1 MQPLIGE
8 ELRRSDD
15 PSRRAELVPEL
26 GFEQYAQLFDD
37 VAALCREKVVLYS
50 VLVWEERLREAL
62 KLHSVAAPPARAR
75 RPGGG
80 RRGRRG
86 SCRRRCGGS
95 RVGGARFP
103 SG

>member
-37 VAALCREKVVLYS
+37 VAALCREKVVL
-50 VLVWEERLREAL
+50 LLQL
-62 KLHSVAAPPARAR
+62 KDMQQGIAE
-75 RPGGG
+75 
-80 RRGRRG
+80 
-86 SCRRRCGGS
+86 
-95 RVGGARFP
+95 RFP
-103 SG
+103 KRNKLSA